1 MVAVQSAFC
10 LEMHQNE
17 VFLFFKITIDT
28 STSKQFENIKKK
40 KELGTWFAP
49 RSQTQPIILACR
61 TKNQVCSF
69 RNLEMG
75 RRMCLAS
82 CSFKF

>member
-1 MVAVQSAFC
+1 MFRIVVMVAVQSAFC

-40 KELGTWFAP
+40 KNWERGLHRVP
-49 RSQTQPIILACR
+49 
-61 TKNQVCSF
+61 KH
-69 RNLEMG
+69 NL
-75 RRMCLAS
+75 
-82 CSFKF
+82 

>member
-28 STSKQFENIKKK
+28 STSKRFENIKKK
-40 KELGTWFAP
+40 NWKRGLHRIP
-49 RSQTQPIILACR
+49 
-61 TKNQVCSF
+61 KH
-69 RNLEMG
+69 NL
-75 RRMCLAS
+75 L
-82 CSFKF
+82 F